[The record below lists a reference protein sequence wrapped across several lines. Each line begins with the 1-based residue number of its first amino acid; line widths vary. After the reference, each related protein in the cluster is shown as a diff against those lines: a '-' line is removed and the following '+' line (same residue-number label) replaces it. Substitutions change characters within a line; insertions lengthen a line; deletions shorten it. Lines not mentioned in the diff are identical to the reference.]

1 MKFRKLTAL
10 FLSVIFLG
18 LVLVGC
24 TGGDDSGKTTTA
36 PNNGVTTNQT
46 SGKAEY
52 AIILKTLSNDFWAT
66 MKEGIEAQASE
77 LGVKVDIFA
86 AQSEEDTA
94 GQLTILENC
103 LTKGYKAIGVAPLSP
118 TNLINGIVQANEKNI
133 YVMNID
139 EKIDLETL
147 KGAGGS
153 VIGFATTD
161 NEAVGEK
168 GAKFIINQLGDN
180 GGDVAIIEGKAGNA
194 SGESRKAGATKAFKA
209 ADDIDLVASQPADWD
224 RQKALDTATS
234 YIQMYPELK
243 AIYCCND
250 TMALGALQAVI
261 NANKLGKIIVVGTDG
276 SAEALD
282 SIKAGQ
288 LSATVAQDPA
298 EIGATSL
305 REMVDAV
312 KENAKIDPNA
322 TPQTI
327 PVDSYVVTKDNV
339 K

>member
-1 MKFRKLTAL
+1 MKAKKIIASILA
-10 FLSVIFLG
+10 VA
-18 LVLVGC
+18 VLCC
-24 TGGDDSGKTTTA
+24 TLAACGKKDKTD
-36 PNNGVTTNQT
+36 TTNPNGSGVSDT
-46 SGKAEY
+46 ASGKADY
-52 AIILKTLSNDFWAT
+52 AIILKTLSNDFWAK
-66 MKEGIEAQASE
+66 MKTGIEEEAKK

-86 AQSEEDTA
+86 AQNEEDTA

-103 LTKGYKAIGVAPLSP
+103 LTKSYKAIGVAPLSP
-118 TNLINGIVQANEKNI
+118 TNLINGIVQANEKGI

-139 EKIDLETL
+139 EKVDVDTL
-147 KGAGGS
+147 RNAGGS
-153 VIGFATTD
+153 VIAFATTD

-168 GAKFIINQLGDN
+168 GAKFIINQLGED

-194 SGESRKAGATKAFKA
+194 SGESRKNGATKAFKA

-234 YIQMYPELK
+234 YIQMYPDLR

-261 NANKLGKIIVVGTDG
+261 NADKLGKIIVVGTDG
-276 SAEALD
+276 SAEALE
-282 SIKAGQ
+282 SIRAGQ
-288 LSATVAQDPA
+288 LDATVAQDPA

-305 REMVDAV
+305 RKMVEA
-312 KENAKIDPNA
+312 AKDKPKFDPNA
-322 TPQTI
+322 EPQMI
-327 PVDSYVVTKDNV
+327 PVDSNIVTKENI

>member
-1 MKFRKLTAL
+1 MKIKKLTAVAL
-10 FLSVIFLG
+10 CVVLLAAVLSAC
-18 LVLVGC
+18 VGND
-24 TGGDDSGKTTTA
+24 GSDKTN
-36 PNNGVTTNQT
+36 PNADGVSEVG

-52 AIILKTLSNDFWAT
+52 AVILKTLSNDFWAT
-66 MKEGIEAQASE
+66 MKKGIEDEAKK
-77 LGVKVDIFA
+77 LGVTVDIFA
-86 AQSEEDTA
+86 AQNEEDTA

-103 LTKGYKAIGVAPLSP
+103 LTKGYKSIGVAPLSP
-118 TNLINGIVQANEKNI
+118 TNLINGIVQANEKGI

-139 EKIDLETL
+139 EKIDIDSL
-147 KGAGGS
+147 KNAGGS
-153 VIGFATTD
+153 VIAFATTD
-161 NEAVGEK
+161 NVAVGEK
-168 GAKFIINQLGDN
+168 GAQFIINQLGEG

-194 SGESRKAGATKAFKA
+194 SGESRKQGATQAFDK

-224 RQKALDTATS
+224 RQKALDVATG
-234 YIQMYPELK
+234 YIQMYPELE

-261 NANKLGKIIVVGTDG
+261 NADKLGKIIVVGTDG
-276 SAEALD
+276 SAEALE
-282 SIKAGQ
+282 SIRAGQ

-305 REMVDAV
+305 RQMVEAV
-312 KENAKIDPNA
+312 KNKPDIDPNK

-327 PVDSYVVTKDNV
+327 PVDSYVVTKENV